1 MCIIYLYVCAC
12 VLFIYVYAHAYIYLC
27 IHAYVLFIM
36 CIMAHCGGQRTMFKS
51 QVSPFH
57 QVDPS
62 DGIQVFRR
70 GGRHLDC

>member
-1 MCIIYLYVCAC
+1 MCIIYLCIRAC
-12 VLFIYVYAHAYIYLC
+12 VSFICAYAHVYHLSVYM
-27 IHAYVLFIM
+27 HM